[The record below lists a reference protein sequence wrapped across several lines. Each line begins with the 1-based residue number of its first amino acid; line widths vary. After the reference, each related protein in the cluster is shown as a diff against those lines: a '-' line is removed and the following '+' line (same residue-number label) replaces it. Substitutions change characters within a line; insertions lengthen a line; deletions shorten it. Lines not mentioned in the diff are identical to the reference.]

1 MYLIHA
7 NVSFDR
13 AKGLPA
19 YSVWTSPDAERLGIL
34 RVNSVVPLDRLVA
47 DLDNVDPHVGA
58 ALACASLGSR
68 LLRLASTIGS
78 QRPLF
83 AMDVLER
90 SE

>member
-13 AKGLPA
+13 AKGVPA
-19 YSVWTSPDAERLGIL
+19 YSVWTSPDAERLGIVS
-34 RVNSVVPLDRLVA
+34 VNSVVPLRGLLA
-47 DLDNVDPHVGA
+47 DGNNVDPHVAA

-68 LLRLASTIGS
+68 LLRLGSTIGS

-83 AMDVLER
+83 TLDMLER